1 MYEAFGFEAGIDK
14 KWDEAPQFYWLY
26 TVIIA
31 IGAGII
37 LLPGTPL
44 IKISLWSQRLNGIM
58 LPVVLI
64 CMMLIINNKEIM
76 GKHTN
81 KKVMNV
87 VGWATIGVLVALS
100 VIMVVTSI
108 F

>member
-1 MYEAFGFEAGIDK
+1 
-14 KWDEAPQFYWLY
+14 
-26 TVIIA
+26 V
-31 IGAGII
+31 
-37 LLPGTPL
+37 
-44 IKISLWSQRLNGIM
+44 SQRLNGIM

-76 GKHTN
+76 GEYTN

-87 VGWATIGVLVALS
+87 VGWATIGILVALS
-100 VIMVVTSI
+100 VMMVVTSI